1 MREPGEGETIEMV
14 EQERQAQQKII
25 DNGMRSVTWFR
36 WLSPHTLNRLAEPLT
51 EEQIEEK
58 ERLQKEGFEHWS
70 KRDFQ
75 QLVKAYEAHG
85 K

>member
-1 MREPGEGETIEMV
+1 M
-14 EQERQAQQKII
+14 
-25 DNGMRSVTWFR
+25 
-36 WLSPHTLNRLAEPLT
+36 

-58 ERLQKEGFEHWS
+58 EALQKEGFEHWS

>member
-1 MREPGEGETIEMV
+1 MV
-14 EQERQAQQKII
+14 KCLY
-25 DNGMRSVTWFR
+25 RSVRNTFTNAP
-36 WLSPHTLNRLAEPLT
+36 LHIAEPLT

-58 ERLQKEGFEHWS
+58 EVLQKEGFEHWS